1 MLSLSVCLSMHL
13 SFRLSVCLSV
23 SLCVCL
29 SVCLSDFL
37 CVCLSIS
44 QSVCLS
50 VCLSISLLNYI
61 TATPFLSLCHASY
74 RSIWFN
80 YLSFFLTFLSLFR
93 LPSFNHHIS
102 LLPPVPIYVPQQK
115 QREHSRWP
123 DGIIPQ
129 VEMTLK
135 SLMPSSVKILTIK
148 SNPLEGCRE
157 YNWLFQRRSLGSL

>member
-1 MLSLSVCLSMHL
+1 MLSLSVCLSVYASVFP
-13 SFRLSVCLSV
+13 SFRLSVFPSACLCV
-23 SLCVCL
+23 SLSIYL
-29 SVCLSDFL
+29 SVC
-37 CVCLSIS
+37 V
-44 QSVCLS
+44 SVYLS
-50 VCLSISLLNYI
+50 VWLSISLLNYI

-80 YLSFFLTFLSLFR
+80 YLSFFLTFSVTLSSTLFQSWHFSV
-93 LPSFNHHIS
+93 LPI
-102 LLPPVPIYVPQQK
+102 PIYVPQQK

-129 VEMTLK
+129 VEMILE

-157 YNWLFQRRSLGSL
+157 HNW